1 MKSENDNIKTNITEI
16 NPILEGKFRHLVK
29 YFCCCSKLIYL
40 NFVLTKNDLLFYLD
54 EFQKKLYLSIPTKS
68 VIAINKRQ
76 IDKKDIF
83 MISIFYE
90 NNFNSKITEFKIK
103 ATSRVDTD
111 RWLSSLRREIK
122 TKKYEFQYDK
132 NKYEEGDL
140 IFPFQDTR
148 KFYLSIC
155 HLEYIIASRKMEE
168 FFQYYYNKK
177 NENKKNSE
185 NDNLLNNENGIAMGD
200 IAINID

>member
-1 MKSENDNIKTNITEI
+1 MKSENDKINTNNTETI
-16 NPILEGKFRHLVK
+16 PILEGNFRHLVK
-29 YFCCCSKLIYL
+29 YFCCCTKLINL
-40 NFVLTKNDLLFYLD
+40 HFVLSKNDLLFYLD
-54 EFQKKLYLSIPTKS
+54 ESQKKLYLSIPKNS

-83 MISIFYE
+83 MLSIYYQDD
-90 NNFNSKITEFKIK
+90 FNSKITEFKIK
-103 ATSRVDTD
+103 ANSRADTD
-111 RWLSSLRREIK
+111 RWLSLLRSEIK
-122 TKKYEFQYDK
+122 TKKYEFKYDK
-132 NKYEEGDL
+132 NKYEEGDS
-140 IFPFQDTR
+140 IYPFQDIR

>member
-83 MISIFYE
+83 ILSIYTKT
-90 NNFNSKITEFKIK
+90 KIYSNIHECKIK
-103 ATSRVDTD
+103 LTN
-111 RWLSSLRREIK
+111 I
-122 TKKYEFQYDK
+122 
-132 NKYEEGDL
+132 
-140 IFPFQDTR
+140 I
-148 KFYLSIC
+148 YL
-155 HLEYIIASRKMEE
+155 
-168 FFQYYYNKK
+168 
-177 NENKKNSE
+177 
-185 NDNLLNNENGIAMGD
+185 
-200 IAINID
+200 

>member
-29 YFCCCSKLIYL
+29 YFCCCTKLINL
-40 NFVLTKNDLLFYLD
+40 HFVLSKNDLLFYLD
-54 EFQKKLYLSIPTKS
+54 ESQKKLYLSIPKNS

-83 MISIFYE
+83 MLSIYYQDD
-90 NNFNSKITEFKIK
+90 FNSKITEFKIK
-103 ATSRVDTD
+103 ANSRADTD
-111 RWLSSLRREIK
+111 RWLSLLRSEIK
-122 TKKYEFQYDK
+122 TKKYEFKYDK
-132 NKYEEGDL
+132 NKYEEGDS
-140 IFPFQDTR
+140 IYPFQDIR

-168 FFQYYYNKK
+168 FFEYYYIKK
-177 NENKKNSE
+177 NENNRNSE
-185 NDNLLNNENGIAMGD
+185 KDNLLKNENGLELNEID
-200 IAINID
+200 INI